1 MRNHLMK
8 LFAATVLMLV
18 AANAANATETS
29 FAAPKWKGD
38 RLDWCLNWSTG
49 CGKQTADAFCKA
61 SGYQNAVSFTQAPNI
76 GSTQKT
82 RLIATGAVCDQNF
95 CDGFKSITCF
105 KPSPAT
111 VTINKPMWKGDR
123 LDWCLNWS
131 TGCGKGA
138 ADTFA
143 RRPDFRAPSNSLRR
157 PILAA
162 RSRPGSSRPAP
173 SATRIS
179 ATASNSSSARNS
191 CLSRGGRPAR
201 AGFPF
206 TLISWPARPICPA
219 ERPSQV
225 PSPPPYSGRCPIV
238 DRRPSARAP
247 SRAPSRARR
256 PACPGLVADRLAAW
270 RRPPPAGLR
279 RGAAAAD
286 AGPSAGDRRG
296 GRRISCRTGRRARR
310 RPRAACRSHIQ
321 SELEP
326 KGDQPSAIAELV
338 AQVERA

>member
-105 KPSPAT
+105 NPAPAT

-138 ADTFA
+138 ADTFCQKA
-143 RRPDFRAPSNSLRR
+143 GLQ
-157 PILAA
+157 
-162 RSRPGSSRPAP
+162 
-173 SATRIS
+173 SAVKF
-179 ATASNSSSARNS
+179 AQASNI
-191 CLSRGGRPAR
+191 GGAQQTR
-201 AGFPF
+201 
-206 TLISWPARPICPA
+206 LIST
-219 ERPSQV
+219 
-225 PSPPPYSGRCPIV
+225 
-238 DRRPSARAP
+238 
-247 SRAPSRARR
+247 
-256 PACPGLVADRLAAW
+256 
-270 RRPPPAGLR
+270 
-279 RGAAAAD
+279 GAV
-286 AGPSAGDRRG
+286 
-296 GRRISCRTGRRARR
+296 C
-310 RPRAACRSHIQ
+310 
-321 SELEP
+321 
-326 KGDQPSAIAELV
+326 DQNFCDGFKFIECKK
-338 AQVERA
+338 